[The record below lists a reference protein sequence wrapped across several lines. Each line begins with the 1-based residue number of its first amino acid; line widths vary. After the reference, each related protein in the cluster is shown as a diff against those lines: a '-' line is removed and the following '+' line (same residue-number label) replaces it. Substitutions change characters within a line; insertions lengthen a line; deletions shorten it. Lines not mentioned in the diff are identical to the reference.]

1 MKRIKYWSA
10 LVLVGLFVMLG
21 ATSTHS
27 SSVDTLSDEGAVNDR
42 YWCLWE
48 CRERYGLNPMFR
60 GGGGSSEIWRLYAIC
75 VADCEKK
82 FWKEWEKELER
93 IK

>member
-1 MKRIKYWSA
+1 MNRLKSVVTLLLI
-10 LVLVGLFVMLG
+10 GLFTILG
-21 ATSTHS
+21 AGYIYS
-27 SSVDTLSDEGAVNDR
+27 SSVDTLSDDGAVNDR

-48 CRERYGLNPMFR
+48 CRERYGLSPLFR
-60 GGGGSSEIWRLYAIC
+60 GGGSSEVWRLYAIC

-82 FWKEWEKELER
+82 FWKEWEKELEK